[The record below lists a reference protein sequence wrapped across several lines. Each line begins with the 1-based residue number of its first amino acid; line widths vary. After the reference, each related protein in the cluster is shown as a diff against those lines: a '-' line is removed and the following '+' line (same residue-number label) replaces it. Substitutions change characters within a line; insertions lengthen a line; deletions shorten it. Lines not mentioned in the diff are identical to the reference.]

1 MACHEIDSTSPTFS
15 VIVGLTLKLRTR
27 GGSGPVG
34 VADGGSGV
42 GEAGVVELAVGKAVV
57 AAMVGDEAVGEAWPV
72 GDALAV
78 AVAGADISAAD
89 ASAVAARVVGATV
102 AEGVIVAVEVG
113 AGTPASAWGVAVAG
127 LQLARNSTTS
137 VGNHRGA
144 NLPHVR
150 RAIVCTVLIGLPPCF
165 LLAPGYLER

>member
-1 MACHEIDSTSPTFS
+1 
-15 VIVGLTLKLRTR
+15 
-27 GGSGPVG
+27 
-34 VADGGSGV
+34 V

-57 AAMVGDEAVGEAWPV
+57 AAMVGEEAVGEAWSV

-78 AVAGADISAAD
+78 VVAGADVSVALAD

-113 AGTPASAWGVAVAG
+113 AGIPMSAWGVAVAG
-127 LQLARNSTTS
+127 LQLARKSTTI
-137 VGNHRGA
+137 VGNHKDT

-150 RAIVCTVLIGLPPCF
+150 RAMDCTVLIGLPPCSI
-165 LLAPGYLER
+165 LAPVTWSDEPIVTYMRSICKKANHAQGAVGNRL